1 MFLLQHIAICNA
13 GLVNGLSQETIAEN
27 FITYGPIERITMLPG
42 KSCCFVTFK
51 DTKSAEN
58 AYKNAHGKLNLAQD
72 NKPLYLL
79 YVQSAPQENG
89 NLEKQLPAGLVVLE
103 NFISAEE
110 ENLLLSLNDF
120 SNDSDAMKHRK
131 VKHYGFEFR
140 YDVNNVDVND
150 PLEQKIPSECDFLW
164 GRLKT
169 TKFADFIP
177 DQLTINH
184 YSPGQGIP
192 PHVDTH
198 SAFQDPIISLSLG
211 DSVVM
216 EFKNAKNEHKS
227 VFLPQ
232 RSLLIMSGESRYNW
246 THGITPRKLDLIPT
260 ESGLSVRK
268 RGTRTSFTFRK
279 VRKGEC
285 ECKFLEM
292 CDSHERRKGEI
303 DGALAVKLEDQ
314 HVHAV
319 YENVAGH
326 FSETRSKPWP
336 NVLEFVQSLEIGAVL
351 VDVGCG
357 NGKYLGGNKNSFS
370 VSCFVFVWLHN
381 KNNKNFRLVVIE
393 AQIYYPSAKA
403 GNLKCFLAIA
413 YQYH

>member
-1 MFLLQHIAICNA
+1 
-13 GLVNGLSQETIAEN
+13 
-27 FITYGPIERITMLPG
+27 MLPG
-42 KSCCFVTFK
+42 KSCCFITFK

-79 YVQSAPQENG
+79 YVQSVPQADD
-89 NLEKQLPAGLVVLE
+89 NLEKQQLPAGLMVLE
-103 NFISAEE
+103 NFISPEE

-120 SNDSDAMKHRK
+120 SGDSDAMKHRK

-140 YDVNNVDVND
+140 YDINNVDKD
-150 PLEQKIPSECDFLW
+150 KPLEQKIPSECDFLW
-164 GRLKT
+164 GRL
-169 TKFADFIP
+169 ADFIP

-198 SAFQDPIISLSLG
+198 SAFEDPIVSLSLG

-227 VFLPQ
+227 VFLSQ

-285 ECKFLEM
+285 DCNFLEM
-292 CDSHERRKGEI
+292 CDSYARRKGEI

-357 NGKYLGGNKNSFS
+357 NGKYLGENKNCFS
-370 VSCFVFVWLHN
+370 VRYFVFVLISGC
-381 KNNKNFRLVVIE
+381 KIKK
-393 AQIYYPSAKA
+393 Y
-403 GNLKCFLAIA
+403 
-413 YQYH
+413 

>member
-1 MFLLQHIAICNA
+1 
-13 GLVNGLSQETIAEN
+13 
-27 FITYGPIERITMLPG
+27 MLPG

-51 DTKSAEN
+51 NTKSAEN

-72 NKPLYLL
+72 SKPLYLL
-79 YVQSAPQENG
+79 YVESVLEVNG
-89 NLEKQLPAGLVVLE
+89 GLVSLEKQPPAGLVVLE
-103 NFISAEE
+103 NFISVDE

-120 SNDSDAMKHRK
+120 SSDSDAMKHRK
-131 VKHYGFEFR
+131 VKHYGYEFR
-140 YDVNNVDVND
+140 YDINNVDKD
-150 PLEQKIPSECDFLW
+150 KPLEEHIPSECNFLW
-164 GRLKT
+164 GSLLKT
-169 TKFADFIP
+169 TFADFIP

-198 SAFQDPIISLSLG
+198 SAFEDPIISLSLG

-216 EFKNAKNEHKS
+216 EFKNAKNDHTS

-285 ECKFLEM
+285 DCDFLEM
-292 CDSHERRKGEI
+292 CDSYERRKEKSGAI
-303 DGALAVKLEDQ
+303 DSVLAVKLEDQ

-336 NVLEFVQSLEIGAVL
+336 NVLQFVQSLEFGAVL

-357 NGKYLGGNKNSFS
+357 NGKYLGENQRIFG
-370 VSCFVFVWLHN
+370 VCCFVFV
-381 KNNKNFRLVVIE
+381 LVPI
-393 AQIYYPSAKA
+393 Q
-403 GNLKCFLAIA
+403 
-413 YQYH
+413 